1 MASFLPEELR
11 TMVKERLRDARF
23 LAREMRAS
31 ARKGQDSQTP
41 EGTDHAAGP
50 AGLVTAIADFSDTAL
65 SALESVAIGLL
76 SSDPKAHFGNASAY
90 PLSRY
95 FDGESAS
102 AQAMFAR
109 DCYFAAKQVLLAKGI
124 SNPHLSEELFAEAHR
139 LAAKGQQLGQQP
151 SPSGKAGNPDASLD
165 DVALRAA
172 AMARA
177 ILRARPVEA
186 PGHIEDAANG
196 RMLDSN
202 IYSAAALALAT
213 AVASYH
219 EDVTADDD
227 IYPGVCAAVDA
238 RYALFAKALASQD
251 RPEDLAHVFAD
262 LIPHLP

>member
-11 TMVKERLRDARF
+11 TKVKERLRDARF

-31 ARKGQDSQTP
+31 TRKGQDSQVP
-41 EGTDHAAGP
+41 EGVDHAAGP
-50 AGLVTAIADFSDTAL
+50 TGLVTAIADFSDSAL

-102 AQAMFAR
+102 AQTMFAR
-109 DCYFAAKQVLLAKGI
+109 DCYFAAKQILLAKGI

-139 LAAKGQQLGQQP
+139 LAAKGQQP
-151 SPSGKAGNPDASLD
+151 PPGKVADPDASLD
-165 DVALRAA
+165 DISLRAA
-172 AMARA
+172 VMATA

-186 PGHIEDAANG
+186 PRHIDDAANG

-202 IYSAAALALAT
+202 VYSAAALALAM

-219 EDVTADDD
+219 EDVTVDDD

-251 RPEDLAHVFAD
+251 RPEDLARVFAD

>member
-11 TMVKERLRDARF
+11 TKVKERLRDARF

-31 ARKGQDSQTP
+31 ARKGQDSQAP
-41 EGTDHAAGP
+41 GGADHAAGP
-50 AGLVTAIADFSDTAL
+50 TGLVTAIADFSDSAL

-139 LAAKGQQLGQQP
+139 LATKGQQQVQQP
-151 SPSGKAGNPDASLD
+151 SPGRAVDLDTSLD
-165 DVALRAA
+165 DISLRAA
-172 AMARA
+172 VMATA

-186 PGHIEDAANG
+186 PRHIEDTVNG

-219 EDVTADDD
+219 ADATADDD

-238 RYALFAKALASQD
+238 RYVLFAKALASQD
-251 RPEDLAHVFAD
+251 RPEDLARVFAD